1 MSIPSQWHVFQL
13 LSLSLISLTTVIQ
26 WTGGKNRDKTLIFRD
41 PFHRPKRCCPKHLAF
56 FLTAFL
62 TCVGDK
68 FFDTIYRIN
77 NVWSTL
83 MHRGYWTTI
92 YPAVESPANSPVF
105 LASVAEDWEL
115 SYRISFPDRS
125 SGERLLQTAGW
136 WALFAGWCFP
146 VRTQVSDFSLTRHF
160 WWTKNSSNKTWNNT
174 KSKWVFIFVT

>member
-13 LSLSLISLTTVIQ
+13 LSLSLISLTTAIQ
-26 WTGGKNRDKTLIFRD
+26 WTGG

-83 MHRGYWTTI
+83 MHRGHWTTI
-92 YPAVESPANSPVF
+92 YPAVESQANSPVF
-105 LASVAEDWEL
+105 CFFGVGRGRLGAIL
-115 SYRISFPDRS
+115 PNLI
-125 SGERLLQTAGW
+125 GERLLQTAGW